1 MAKAYQCDRCG
12 KLVAGSNS
20 NVISQYGYV
29 GKELCDECFEEYKM
43 FMSGAD
49 IGMNQRTI
57 AEMENTLEYALTF
70 TETGILKTAINKC
83 LHLIKNP
90 ITTDE
95 GT

>member
-1 MAKAYQCDRCG
+1 MAKAYQCDRCTR
-12 KLVAGSNS
+12 LFAGDCTTKIN
-20 NVISQYGYV
+20 ISPYIA
-29 GKELCDECFEEYKM
+29 KELCVDCHGELM
-43 FMSGAD
+43 SFMSGDD
-49 IGMNQRTI
+49 IGMNHRTI
-57 AEMENTLEYALTF
+57 AEIENTLEYALTF